1 MIGGG
6 GRVALALAIDVLVDD
21 EALDLADKPARL
33 LAENAALI
41 RARQDGLPIEN
52 L

>member
-1 MIGGG
+1 
-6 GRVALALAIDVLVDD
+6 VLVDD
-21 EALDLADKPARL
+21 EALDLADKAAPL

-41 RARQDGLPIEN
+41 RARQDGFPIEN